1 MVVGVGF
8 CRPAQQ
14 IARKEGI
21 VKNIILACGSGIAT
35 STAVAKKVS
44 DFLDAN
50 GLAGQYSITQCA
62 IAEAVNRAES
72 ADLLISTT
80 VVPDGLPCPYVNG
93 VPFLTGMGRP
103 AAEQQILEILK
114 K

>member
-1 MVVGVGF
+1 MRIGHRYVDGGG
-8 CRPAQQ
+8 
-14 IARKEGI
+14 KEG
-21 VKNIILACGSGIAT
+21 
-35 STAVAKKVS
+35 
-44 DFLDAN
+44 
-50 GLAGQYSITQCA
+50 QYTITQCA
-62 IAEAVNRAES
+62 IAEAVNRASS